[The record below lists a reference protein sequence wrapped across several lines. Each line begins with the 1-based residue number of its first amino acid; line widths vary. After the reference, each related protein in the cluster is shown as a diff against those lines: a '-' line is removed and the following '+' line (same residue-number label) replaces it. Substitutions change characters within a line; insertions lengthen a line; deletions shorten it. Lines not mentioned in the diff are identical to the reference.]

1 MIEVS
6 VKLKRDDFALD
17 VALQLNQRV
26 TAIFGPSGSGKS
38 TLLSIIAG
46 ISKPDQGRVMINGET
61 VFDHE
66 KKINMPIHK
75 RRIGLVFQDSRLF
88 PHLNVAHNLRYAL
101 KYTPTHEQQFHL
113 NDIVDLLEIGPLL
126 KRTTHQLSGGEKQ
139 RVALGRAL
147 LSSPR
152 LLMLDEPMASLDE
165 SLKSQIL
172 PFLKKITDEI
182 KIPMIYISHSKE
194 EIMQIT
200 HNLVYINA
208 GKILI
213 DPIKPTDQ
221 QSGELID
228 RE

>member
-6 VKLKRDDFALD
+6 ATLKRQDFALD
-17 VALQLNQRV
+17 VALQLDQRV

-46 ISKPDQGRVMINGET
+46 ISKPDQGRVVINGET

-66 KKINMPIHK
+66 KKINKPIHQ
-75 RRIGLVFQDSRLF
+75 RRIGLVFQDARLF
-88 PHLNVAHNLRYAL
+88 PHLNVEHNLRYPL
-101 KYTPTHEQQFHL
+101 KFTPTHEQQFHL
-113 NDIVDLLEIGPLL
+113 NDIVNLLEIGHLL

-172 PFLKKITDEI
+172 PFLKKVADEI
-182 KIPMIYISHSKE
+182 KIPMIYISHSRE

-200 HNLVYINA
+200 NNVVYINA
-208 GKILI
+208 GKIAI
-213 DPIKPTDQ
+213 
-221 QSGELID
+221 
-228 RE
+228 

>member
-6 VKLKRDDFALD
+6 ATLKRQDFALD
-17 VALQLNQRV
+17 VALQLDQRV

-66 KKINMPIHK
+66 KKINKPIHQ
-75 RRIGLVFQDSRLF
+75 RRIGLVFQDARLF
-88 PHLNVAHNLRYAL
+88 PHLNVEHNLRYPL
-101 KYTPTHEQQFHL
+101 KYIPTHEQQFHL
-113 NDIVDLLEIGPLL
+113 NDIVNLLEIDHLL

-172 PFLKKITDEI
+172 PFLKKVADEI
-182 KIPMIYISHSKE
+182 KIPMIYISHSRD
-194 EIMQIT
+194 EIAQIT
-200 HNLVYINA
+200 NNVVYINA
-208 GKILI
+208 GKFVI
-213 DPIKPTDQ
+213 
-221 QSGELID
+221 
-228 RE
+228 

>member
-6 VKLKRDDFALD
+6 ATLKRQDFALD
-17 VALQLNQRV
+17 IALQLDQRV

-66 KKINMPIHK
+66 KKINKPIHQ
-75 RRIGLVFQDSRLF
+75 RRIGLVFQDARLF
-88 PHLNVAHNLRYAL
+88 PHLNVEHNLRYPL

-113 NDIVDLLEIGPLL
+113 NDIADLLEIGPLL

-172 PFLKKITDEI
+172 PFLKKVADEI
-182 KIPMIYISHSKE
+182 KIPMIYISHSKD

-200 HNLVYINA
+200 NNVVYINA
-208 GKILI
+208 GKIV
-213 DPIKPTDQ
+213 T
-221 QSGELID
+221 
-228 RE
+228 

>member
-6 VKLKRDDFALD
+6 ATLKRQDFVLD
-17 VALQLNQRV
+17 VALQLDQRV

-66 KKINMPIHK
+66 KKINKPIHQ
-75 RRIGLVFQDSRLF
+75 RRIGLVFQDARLF
-88 PHLNVAHNLRYAL
+88 PHLNVEHNLRYPL

-113 NDIVDLLEIGPLL
+113 NDIADLLEIGPLL

-172 PFLKKITDEI
+172 PFLKKVADEI
-182 KIPMIYISHSKE
+182 KIPMIYISHSKD

-200 HNLVYINA
+200 NNVVYINA
-208 GKILI
+208 GKIV
-213 DPIKPTDQ
+213 T
-221 QSGELID
+221 
-228 RE
+228 